1 MAKLILASSSQYRRK
16 LLARLQLPFECKSP
30 DIDESP
36 LANERPKDMVKR
48 LSEAKARAL
57 SSEFSNHLII
67 GSDQVAVL
75 GGNSFLGE
83 NTDLDGK
90 ELRTEVLTK
99 PGSYEA
105 AFKQLKSESGKR
117 VRFLTGLALLN
128 SQTNNIEV
136 DIVTTEVEFRQL
148 TDQEISTYLHQDE
161 PYDCAGSFKSEGL
174 GITLFE
180 GIYGKDPTALVGLPL
195 IRLGE
200 MLRSHN

>member
-1 MAKLILASSSQYRRK
+1 MTKLILASSSQYRRK
-16 LLARLQLPFECKSP
+16 LLDRLQLPFECKSP
-30 DIDESP
+30 NIDESP
-36 LANERPKDMVKR
+36 LANEDPQDMVKR

-57 SSEFSNHLII
+57 SSEFDNHLII

-75 GGNSFLGE
+75 DGE
-83 NTDLDGK
+83 LPG
-90 ELRTEVLTK
+90 TEALTK
-99 PGSYEA
+99 PGCYEA

-117 VRFLTGLALLN
+117 VRFLTGLAVLN
-128 SQTNNIEV
+128 SQTNDIEV
-136 DIVTTEVEFRQL
+136 DMVATEVEFRQL

-200 MLRSHN
+200 MLRRYS

>member
-1 MAKLILASSSQYRRK
+1 MTKLILASSSQHRRE

-30 DIDESP
+30 NIDESP
-36 LANERPKDMVKR
+36 LPNESPEDMVKR
-48 LSEAKARAL
+48 LSEGKARAL
-57 SSEFSNHLII
+57 SSDFGSHLII

-75 GGNSFLGE
+75 NGNGR
-83 NTDLDGK
+83 NGT
-90 ELRTEVLTK
+90 VLTK
-99 PGSYEA
+99 PGCYEA
-105 AFKQLKSESGKR
+105 AFEQLTLQSGKR

-128 SQTNNIEV
+128 SRTNDITV
-136 DIVTTEVEFRQL
+136 DMVTTEVGFRQL

-174 GITLFE
+174 GITLLE

-200 MLRSHN
+200 MLRGSR